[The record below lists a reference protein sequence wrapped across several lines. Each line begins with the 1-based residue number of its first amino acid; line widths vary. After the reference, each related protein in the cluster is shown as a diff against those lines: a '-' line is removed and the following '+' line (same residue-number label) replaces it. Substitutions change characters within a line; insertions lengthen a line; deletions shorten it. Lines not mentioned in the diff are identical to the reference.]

1 VDRQKVAD
9 AAIELAEAT
18 LAMLAHRNAHPVL
31 HVKRAYRAEVT
42 ADKEELFMV
51 KLMTYQ
57 QRKRRLTSEARKD
70 RV

>member
-1 VDRQKVAD
+1 
-9 AAIELAEAT
+9 
-18 LAMLAHRNAHPVL
+18 MLAHRNAHPVL

>member
-1 VDRQKVAD
+1 VDRQRVTD

-18 LAMLAHRNAHPVL
+18 LDMLAHRNAHPVL

-42 ADKEELFMV
+42 ADKEARFLQ
-51 KLMTYQ
+51 KLVTYQ
-57 QRKRRLTSEARKD
+57 QRKRWLASKAPEE

>member
-1 VDRQKVAD
+1 MDKRRVTD

-18 LAMLAHRNAHPVL
+18 LDMLSHRNAHPVL

-42 ADKEELFMV
+42 ADKEALFLQ
-51 KLMTYQ
+51 KLVTYQ
-57 QRKRRLTSEARKD
+57 QRKRRLASEAPEE